1 MANLKNRLIMLESRI
16 PSTQQNKL
24 KFFTVTGRDK
34 TEIIGFKCGEL
45 KILRVIGESFDDFK
59 IRGEIFFIE
68 NNDDPRNRV
77 CFAQSLY
84 SDTEGVTIY
93 GPKHSLKVGINL
105 QYKNETNILS

>member
-1 MANLKNRLIMLESRI
+1 MLESRM
-16 PSTQQNKL
+16 PSAQQNKL
-24 KFFTVTGRDK
+24 IVFTAFGRDRDRDRDRD
-34 TEIIGFKCGEL
+34 IIGFKCGEL

-93 GPKHSLKVGINL
+93 GPKTQSKGRDKFAI
-105 QYKNETNILS
+105 